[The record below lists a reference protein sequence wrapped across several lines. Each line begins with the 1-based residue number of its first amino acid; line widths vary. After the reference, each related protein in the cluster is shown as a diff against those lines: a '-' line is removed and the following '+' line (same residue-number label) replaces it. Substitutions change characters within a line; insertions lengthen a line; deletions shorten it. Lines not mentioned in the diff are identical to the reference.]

1 MKIFL
6 WSSQSHKYFSTEDG
20 DFPTG
25 QWDTGQSWKQPSNP
39 DRLWSD
45 PAHGGTPG
53 NWEPAD
59 HAVVSPTLK
68 TLTTDFKTHTLIIP
82 KSLPMCS
89 SSDFSNAL
97 TVRVHFP
104 FPYNKKSIFIIS
116 KLVWLSLAPPT
127 IFSTH
132 CPFWCPV
139 GSPNHT
145 SVGCACSLTP
155 QTPRKAGAASRLICL
170 TVARFLW
177 KAAGF
182 LLANKTLITYLI
194 RFNADGKEA
203 GH

>member
-68 TLTTDFKTHTLIIP
+68 TQLISKLTQWLSQNLCRCAHPQISPMHWQYMSTSHFLTDK
-82 KSLPMCS
+82 
-89 SSDFSNAL
+89 
-97 TVRVHFP
+97 R
-104 FPYNKKSIFIIS
+104 SIFIIS
-116 KLVWLSLAPPT
+116 KLVWMSLAPST

-139 GSPNHT
+139 GSSNHT